1 MDRYVARNPSNN
13 CELQIKITGQI
24 KKRLQS
30 EGKQYK
36 GTVKEQAARQHQP
49 DMREVLK
56 QVQENGHIVRPR
68 KKNRLKRELPEPI
81 DFLVVHSSQS
91 QSTDSSQSPGKKLQK
106 INIPKNGWAK
116 RNIRNFYFWR
126 EVLLRAL
133 SFTAEPFLAK
143 FKRQK

>member
-1 MDRYVARNPSNN
+1 MTQNEDVEELQRAMDRYVARNPTQL

-36 GTVKEQAARQHQP
+36 GTAKEQAARQRQP

-56 QVQENGHIVRPR
+56 QVNENGHIVRPR

-91 QSTDSSQSPGKKLQK
+91 QSTDSSESPGKKTSK
-106 INIPKNGWAK
+106 F
-116 RNIRNFYFWR
+116 IR
-126 EVLLRAL
+126 
-133 SFTAEPFLAK
+133 
-143 FKRQK
+143 